1 MNKLYF
7 KDLNSRNAINLQSLL
22 KVNPSKIMD
31 SDARYK
37 SPFADTENI
46 VRSVQRKQEKE
57 PENILEYNTIA
68 HLETYDDLVKS
79 GLETNYQEVRP
90 IEVKFDQILTKYE
103 NPKISVKLTKRKK
116 SKIVKVERVLLG

>member
-1 MNKLYF
+1 
-7 KDLNSRNAINLQSLL
+7 
-22 KVNPSKIMD
+22 MD